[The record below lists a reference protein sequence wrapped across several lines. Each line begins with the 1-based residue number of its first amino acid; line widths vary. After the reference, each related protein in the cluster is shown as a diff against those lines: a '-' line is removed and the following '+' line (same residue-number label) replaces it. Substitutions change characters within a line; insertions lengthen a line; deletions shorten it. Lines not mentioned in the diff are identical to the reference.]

1 MVWIH
6 QGLLG
11 KYNSHER
18 KNKMISNIVKTQLE
32 NEKFEKEV
40 ISPLSD
46 KIITEITS
54 NKLTYNQTFDL
65 LRVIEGKIKN
75 FTVYSE

>member
-1 MVWIH
+1 MT
-6 QGLLG
+6 
-11 KYNSHER
+11 
-18 KNKMISNIVKTQLE
+18 SNIIKTQLE
-32 NEKFEKEV
+32 NENFEKEV

-46 KIITEITS
+46 KIIAEITS

-65 LRVIEGKIKN
+65 LRVIERKIKD

>member
-1 MVWIH
+1 
-6 QGLLG
+6 
-11 KYNSHER
+11 
-18 KNKMISNIVKTQLE
+18 MISNIVKTQIE

-46 KIITEITS
+46 KIIEEITS

-65 LRVIEGKIKN
+65 LRMIETKIKN

>member
-1 MVWIH
+1 
-6 QGLLG
+6 
-11 KYNSHER
+11 
-18 KNKMISNIVKTQLE
+18 MISNIVKTQLE

-46 KIITEITS
+46 KIIAEITS

-65 LRVIEGKIKN
+65 LRAIERKIKD
-75 FTVYSE
+75 FIVYSK

>member
-1 MVWIH
+1 
-6 QGLLG
+6 
-11 KYNSHER
+11 
-18 KNKMISNIVKTQLE
+18 MISNIVKTQLE

-46 KIITEITS
+46 KIIAEITS
-54 NKLTYNQTFDL
+54 NKLTYNQIFDL
-65 LRVIEGKIKN
+65 LRAIEGKIKN

>member
-1 MVWIH
+1 
-6 QGLLG
+6 
-11 KYNSHER
+11 
-18 KNKMISNIVKTQLE
+18 MISNIVKTQLE

-54 NKLTYNQTFDL
+54 NKLTYSQTFDL
-65 LRVIEGKIKN
+65 LRVIEEKIKN

>member
-1 MVWIH
+1 MV
-6 QGLLG
+6 
-11 KYNSHER
+11 
-18 KNKMISNIVKTQLE
+18 SNIVKTQLE

-46 KIITEITS
+46 KIIAEITS

>member
-1 MVWIH
+1 
-6 QGLLG
+6 
-11 KYNSHER
+11 
-18 KNKMISNIVKTQLE
+18 MISNIVKTQLE

-46 KIITEITS
+46 KIIEEITS

-65 LRVIEGKIKN
+65 LRMIETKIKN
-75 FTVYSE
+75 YTIYSE

>member
-1 MVWIH
+1 
-6 QGLLG
+6 
-11 KYNSHER
+11 
-18 KNKMISNIVKTQLE
+18 MISNIVKTQLE

>member
-1 MVWIH
+1 
-6 QGLLG
+6 
-11 KYNSHER
+11 
-18 KNKMISNIVKTQLE
+18 MISNIVKTQLE

-46 KIITEITS
+46 KIIAEITS

-65 LRVIEGKIKN
+65 LRTIERKIKD

>member
-1 MVWIH
+1 
-6 QGLLG
+6 
-11 KYNSHER
+11 
-18 KNKMISNIVKTQLE
+18 MISNIVKTQLE

-46 KIITEITS
+46 KIIAEITL

>member
-1 MVWIH
+1 
-6 QGLLG
+6 
-11 KYNSHER
+11 
-18 KNKMISNIVKTQLE
+18 MISNIVKTQLE

-46 KIITEITS
+46 KIIAEITS
-54 NKLTYNQTFDL
+54 NKLTYNQAFDL
-65 LRVIEGKIKN
+65 LRIVERKIKN

>member
-1 MVWIH
+1 
-6 QGLLG
+6 
-11 KYNSHER
+11 
-18 KNKMISNIVKTQLE
+18 MISNIVKIQLE

-46 KIITEITS
+46 KIIAEITS

-65 LRVIEGKIKN
+65 LRAIERKIKD

>member
-1 MVWIH
+1 
-6 QGLLG
+6 
-11 KYNSHER
+11 
-18 KNKMISNIVKTQLE
+18 MISNIVKTQLE

-40 ISPLSD
+40 IFPLSD

-54 NKLTYNQTFDL
+54 NKLTYSQTFDL
-65 LRVIEGKIKN
+65 LRVIEEKIKN

>member
-1 MVWIH
+1 
-6 QGLLG
+6 
-11 KYNSHER
+11 
-18 KNKMISNIVKTQLE
+18 MISNIVKTQLE

-46 KIITEITS
+46 KIIAEITS

>member
-1 MVWIH
+1 
-6 QGLLG
+6 
-11 KYNSHER
+11 
-18 KNKMISNIVKTQLE
+18 MISNIVKTQLE

-54 NKLTYNQTFDL
+54 NKLTYNQAFDL
-65 LRVIEGKIKN
+65 LRIVERKIKS

>member
-1 MVWIH
+1 
-6 QGLLG
+6 
-11 KYNSHER
+11 
-18 KNKMISNIVKTQLE
+18 MISNIVKTQLE

-46 KIITEITS
+46 KIIAEITS

-65 LRVIEGKIKN
+65 LRAIERKIKD
-75 FTVYSE
+75 FIIYSE

>member
-1 MVWIH
+1 
-6 QGLLG
+6 
-11 KYNSHER
+11 
-18 KNKMISNIVKTQLE
+18 MISNIVKTQLE

-54 NKLTYNQTFDL
+54 NKLTYSQSFDL

>member
-1 MVWIH
+1 
-6 QGLLG
+6 
-11 KYNSHER
+11 
-18 KNKMISNIVKTQLE
+18 MISNIVKTQLE

-46 KIITEITS
+46 KIIAEITS
-54 NKLTYNQTFDL
+54 NKLTYNQIFDL
-65 LRVIEGKIKN
+65 LRTIEGKIKN

>member
-1 MVWIH
+1 MYTDI
-6 QGLLG
+6 
-11 KYNSHER
+11 
-18 KNKMISNIVKTQLE
+18 NKIIKTQVK

-46 KIITEITS
+46 KIIAEIIS

-65 LRVIEGKIKN
+65 LRMIEAEIKN

>member
-1 MVWIH
+1 
-6 QGLLG
+6 
-11 KYNSHER
+11 
-18 KNKMISNIVKTQLE
+18 MISNIVKTQLE

-54 NKLTYNQTFDL
+54 NKLTYSQAFDL

-75 FTVYSE
+75 FTFYSE

>member
-1 MVWIH
+1 
-6 QGLLG
+6 
-11 KYNSHER
+11 
-18 KNKMISNIVKTQLE
+18 MISNIVKTQLE

-46 KIITEITS
+46 KIIAEITS

-65 LRVIEGKIKN
+65 LRAIERKIKD
-75 FTVYSE
+75 FIVYSE

>member
-1 MVWIH
+1 MYTDI
-6 QGLLG
+6 
-11 KYNSHER
+11 
-18 KNKMISNIVKTQLE
+18 NKIIKTQVK

-46 KIITEITS
+46 KIIAEIIS

-65 LRVIEGKIKN
+65 LRMIESEIKN

>member
-1 MVWIH
+1 
-6 QGLLG
+6 
-11 KYNSHER
+11 
-18 KNKMISNIVKTQLE
+18 MISNIVKTQLE

-46 KIITEITS
+46 KIIAEITS

-65 LRVIEGKIKN
+65 LRAIERKIKD

>member
-1 MVWIH
+1 
-6 QGLLG
+6 
-11 KYNSHER
+11 
-18 KNKMISNIVKTQLE
+18 MISNIVKTQLE

-46 KIITEITS
+46 KIIAEITS

-65 LRVIEGKIKN
+65 LQVIEGKIKN